1 MYFHRQP
8 TGSVIRPGL
17 FAMLL
22 FLPLIWTSALADTS
36 VWRIDR
42 GGNSVYLGGTVH
54 LLRPSDYPLPTEFET
69 AYAASQ
75 EIYLE
80 TDLSALNDLTTQ
92 AQMLQQLT
100 YIDGRTLQTVLNE
113 EAYSALSDYAAGSGL
128 PLMMLERF
136 KPGMVVSTLQVLEFQ
151 RIGFT
156 PQGVDSYFNT
166 RAMGDGKPLGQLETV
181 QEQIGFLASMG
192 EGNESEFIL
201 LSLQDLEETDQM
213 MEEIITAWRAGDN
226 ETLAEAFVTD
236 MLEEAPEVYDT
247 LLRQRNLKWIPIIR
261 SMFED
266 DDTEFVLV
274 GTAHLVGP
282 DGLLE
287 LLAAEG
293 YTVTQI

>member
-1 MYFHRQP
+1 
-8 TGSVIRPGL
+8 
-17 FAMLL
+17 
-22 FLPLIWTSALADTS
+22 
-36 VWRIDR
+36 
-42 GGNSVYLGGTVH
+42 
-54 LLRPSDYPLPTEFET
+54 
-69 AYAASQ
+69 
-75 EIYLE
+75 
-80 TDLSALNDLTTQ
+80 
-92 AQMLQQLT
+92 
-100 YIDGRTLQTVLNE
+100 
-113 EAYSALSDYAAGSGL
+113 
-128 PLMMLERF
+128 
-136 KPGMVVSTLQVLEFQ
+136 
-151 RIGFT
+151 
-156 PQGVDSYFNT
+156 
-166 RAMGDGKPLGQLETV
+166 
-181 QEQIGFLASMG
+181 
-192 EGNESEFIL
+192 L